1 MEPFV
6 SFLGLF
12 VMMFL
17 AWLMSS
23 HKRIVN
29 LRVVIGG
36 LALQFA
42 LAWLVLRTP
51 GGRAFFD
58 FAGKA
63 FNELLACVDA
73 GSRFVFGEEYTRY
86 FFAFRIL
93 PTIIFFASLM
103 SLLYYLNVMQVVIR
117 ALAWIM
123 QRTLRTSG
131 AETLSTSAN
140 IFVGQTEAPL
150 VVKPYVGS
158 MTNSELMCIMI
169 GGFATTAGG
178 VLAVCVGMGV
188 DAGHLMAASVIA
200 APATIL
206 IAKLMQPETERPVT
220 ANADV
225 EQPKSP
231 AANAV
236 DAITL
241 GAGEGLMLAFN
252 VAACL
257 IVFLA
262 LIELVNRLM
271 AWSAMSYAGYM
282 ASSLD
287 STLQTGLGTGA
298 GSRSAAAFADS
309 LGRQFADV
317 FSLQRLFGWIFAPL
331 AYVLGMG
338 WEDAKK
344 VGELLG
350 IRMIANELVAYGQL
364 TAWMNQT
371 ASGDPVL
378 SQRAIILAT
387 YALSGFANFSSIGI
401 QVGGIGPM
409 APHRQKDIA
418 RLGLRAMLG
427 GTLATLM
434 TACVAGVFLTDDD
447 IARHAENM
455 RQWRIAQGGGS

>member
-1 MEPFV
+1 MESSV

-23 HKRIVN
+23 NKRVVN

-36 LALQFA
+36 VGLQFA
-42 LAWLVLRTP
+42 LAYLVLRTS

-58 FAGKA
+58 AAGNA
-63 FNELLACVDA
+63 FNELLGCVDA
-73 GSRFVFGEEYTRY
+73 GSKFVFGDEYARY

-93 PTIIFFASLM
+93 PTIIFFAALM

-123 QRTLRTSG
+123 QRTLKTSG

-158 MTNSELMCIMI
+158 MTDSELMCIMV

-206 IAKLMQPETERPVT
+206 IAKLIQPETERPVT
-220 ANADV
+220 LDADV

-231 AANAV
+231 ASNLV

-252 VAACL
+252 VAACI

-262 LIELVNRLM
+262 LIELINRLL
-271 AWSAMSYAGYM
+271 AWSAMEFGHFTAYAM
-282 ASSLD
+282 D
-287 STLQTGLGTGA
+287 STLREGLGGA
-298 GSRSAAAFADS
+298 LGAKSSALFGEAVGRDLGSS
-309 LGRQFADV
+309 
-317 FSLQRLFGWIFAPL
+317 FSLQKMLGWAFAPL
-331 AYVLGMG
+331 AWVLGMG
-338 WEDAKK
+338 WADAKK

-350 IRMIANELVAYGQL
+350 IRMMANELVAYAQL
-364 TAWMNQT
+364 SDWMKQST
-371 ASGDPVL
+371 VTGEPVV
-378 SQRAIILAT
+378 SQRAMILAT

-427 GTLATLM
+427 GTLATMM
-434 TACVAGVFLTDDD
+434 TACVAGVFLTDADVAD
-447 IARHAENM
+447 HAARMKQNWNIM
-455 RQWRIAQGGGS
+455 RPN

>member
-12 VMMFL
+12 VLMFL

-23 HKRIVN
+23 NRNVVN
-29 LRVVIGG
+29 LRVIVGG
-36 LALQFA
+36 LLLQFA
-42 LAWLVLRTP
+42 MAYLVLRTRP
-51 GGRAFFD
+51 GQAFFEA
-58 FAGKA
+58 AGRA
-63 FNELLACVDA
+63 FNELLGCVDA
-73 GSRFVFGEEYTRY
+73 GSRFVFGDEYTRY

-93 PTIIFFASLM
+93 PTIIFFAALM
-103 SLLYYLNVMQVVIR
+103 SLLYYLNIMQVVIR
-117 ALAWIM
+117 GLTWVM

-150 VVKPYVGS
+150 VVKPYIGS
-158 MTNSELMCIMI
+158 MTDSEIMCIMV

-178 VLAVCVGMGV
+178 VLAACVGMGI

-206 IAKLMQPETERPVT
+206 ISKLIQPEVDRPVT
-220 ANADV
+220 ADADV

-231 AANAV
+231 ASNAV
-236 DAITL
+236 DAVTL

-262 LIELVNRLM
+262 LIELINRLM
-271 AWSAMSYAGYM
+271 TWSAMSFGGLVA
-282 ASSLD
+282 ASLD
-287 STLQTGLGTGA
+287 STLQSHFGKGP
-298 GSRSAAAFADS
+298 GSTATAIFADS
-309 LGRQFADV
+309 FGRNFADG
-317 FSLQRLFGWIFAPL
+317 FSLQRILGWVFSPL
-331 AYVLGMG
+331 AFVLGVG

-350 IRMIANELVAYGQL
+350 IRMVTNELVAYSQL
-364 TAWMNQT
+364 SQWMAASATAN
-371 ASGDPVL
+371 ADPVL
-378 SQRAIILAT
+378 SQRAMILAT

-427 GTLATLM
+427 GTLATMM
-434 TACVAGVFLTDDD
+434 TACVAGVFLSDDD
-447 IARHAENM
+447 MARHAENLRNWKIM
-455 RQWRIAQGGGS
+455 TGK